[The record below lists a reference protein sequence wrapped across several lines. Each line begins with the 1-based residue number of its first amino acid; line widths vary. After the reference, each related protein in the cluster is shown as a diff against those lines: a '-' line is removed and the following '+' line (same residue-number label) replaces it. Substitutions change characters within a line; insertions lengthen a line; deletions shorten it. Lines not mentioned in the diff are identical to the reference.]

1 MLTKGVSLE
10 SVSKMLGH
18 TDIKTTQIYAQ
29 ILNQKVK
36 EEVYQVKDKFN
47 NMKSCYQNNVVELE

>member
-47 NMKSCYQNNVVELE
+47 SMKNCYQNNVVELE